1 VLALPLLLVHRIAA
15 AFNGPSALLNS
26 LAKLFIPQHMGT
38 PDDCMALSHPLVLQV
53 IATRP
58 ANRRQLCA
66 YQEET
71 IMQSPDLTDA
81 MLTAHYTTASDA
93 LAAIA
98 RAYYFFGRLSESQ
111 QLLRTAL
118 ALLDTPEATPQQ
130 RLKLLLLYGQ
140 VLVVDHFLTRGTD
153 VEPVFAVIQQVQ
165 QIADATQNR
174 QRIADALSLLGQ
186 AHYFAS
192 VVANRAQGVP
202 LTSTPG
208 DGKYDQALL
217 YQQQALALREALQD
231 TRGMSESYFQIGVV
245 YERWQQDARA
255 QGYYAQARQ
264 IADAYDYAFEKTEP
278 ARHGAFQA
286 LREGDLDQALTRA
299 RQALALREAAGFRP
313 YLPLDHLLLR
323 DIYQAKGDT
332 AQAQVHAQHAQTLAE
347 ELGLQWLVASVPNI
361 RDALA
366 AQRTRGSASAND
378 PSR

>member
-1 VLALPLLLVHRIAA
+1 
-15 AFNGPSALLNS
+15 
-26 LAKLFIPQHMGT
+26 M
-38 PDDCMALSHPLVLQV
+38 
-53 IATRP
+53 
-58 ANRRQLCA
+58 
-66 YQEET
+66 E
-71 IMQSPDLTDA
+71 SPDVTDDI
-81 MLTAHYTTASDA
+81 LTAHYTTATDA

-98 RAYYFFGRLSESQ
+98 RAYYFDGRLAESQ
-111 QLLRTAL
+111 QVLRAGL
-118 ALLDTPEATPQQ
+118 ALLDAPEATPQS

-140 VLVVDHFLTRGTD
+140 VRVVDHFLTRGQG
-153 VEPVFAVIQQVQ
+153 VESVLAVIQQAH

-174 QRIADALSLLGQ
+174 QGIADALSLLGQ

-192 VVANRAQGVP
+192 VVANRAQGIP

-208 DGKYDQALL
+208 DGKYDQALR

-255 QGYYAQARQ
+255 QEYYAQARQ

-278 ARHGAFQA
+278 ARHCAFQA
-286 LREGDLDQALTRA
+286 LREGHLDQALARA
-299 RQALALREAAGFRP
+299 LQALALREAAGFRP

-332 AQAQVHAQHAQTLAE
+332 AQAHLHAQHAQVLAE
-347 ELGLQWLVASVPNI
+347 ELGLQSLVASVPNI

-366 AQRTRGSASAND
+366 AQRT
-378 PSR
+378 